1 MGAEAGTDGKHAFP
15 VMAAPS
21 KQRRHMNQL
30 TTWDQL
36 IELFQNEPEV
46 HLDIEADSGTHMQPY
61 RLHNGKQ
68 GEDYREFYAGTLDT
82 SLEDHKGDVI
92 YADEIASGLLT
103 GNPYGFRD
111 DLASV
116 TDYKSLVAGIK

>member
-1 MGAEAGTDGKHAFP
+1 
-15 VMAAPS
+15 
-21 KQRRHMNQL
+21 MNEL
-30 TTWDQL
+30 IEWDQL

-46 HLDIEADSGTHMQPY
+46 HFDIESGTHMQPY

-68 GEDYREFYAGTLDT
+68 NEDYREFYAGTLDT

-92 YADEIASGLLT
+92 YADQIASGLLT

-116 TDYKSLVAGIK
+116 TEYKSLVAGIK